1 MHIFVKKKKKKKRKG
16 KKKKKKISKKNILN
30 YHFDE
35 EYLEN
40 KITFDYKLKP
50 GKCQKTNAIYLL
62 KLAGVLEN

>member
-1 MHIFVKKKKKKKRKG
+1 MITTHDFELCET
-16 KKKKKKISKKNILN
+16 KNILN